1 METVLQIKDVSLNY
15 HSKKGET
22 QAVENLNLSVYKG
35 EFLGLVGPSGSGK
48 TTLLSMLAGI
58 LKPSSG
64 EIITN
69 GDLGNKVGYVLQR
82 DQLFN
87 WRTVIKNV
95 LLGLEIRGK
104 VTENDKAYAY
114 ELFEKY
120 GLAEVIHKYPPELSG
135 GMKQRVALIRT
146 LVLRPEIILLD
157 EPFSALDFQTR
168 LSVGE
173 DVRQIIKSLGLTA
186 ILVTHDIS
194 EAISLCDR
202 VAVLSK
208 KPAHIKS
215 EYDTRLTG
223 ENSLE
228 KRNEPSFSELFTMI
242 WKELDIHEEENLYDR
257 ASKIPTETI

>member
-1 METVLQIKDVSLNY
+1 METVLQLKDVSLVY

-22 QAVENLNLSVYKG
+22 KAVENLNLSVYKG

-58 LKPSSG
+58 MKPSSG
-64 EIITN
+64 EIKASVE
-69 GDLGNKVGYVLQR
+69 LKNKVGYVLQR

-104 VTENDKAYAY
+104 VTEEDKAYAY
-114 ELFEKY
+114 ELLEKY
-120 GLAEVIHKYPPELSG
+120 GLGEVAHKYPPELSG

-173 DVRQIIKSLGLTA
+173 DVRKIIKSMGLTA

-208 KPAHIKS
+208 RPAYIKS

-223 ENSLE
+223 ETSLE
-228 KRNEPSFSELFTMI
+228 KRNDSNFSELFTMI
-242 WKELDIHEEENLYDR
+242 WKELDIHEEETMFDR
-257 ASKIPTETI
+257 TSKIPKETT

>member
-1 METVLQIKDVSLNY
+1 METVLQIKDVSMIY

-22 QAVENLNLSVYKG
+22 KAVENLNLSVYKG

-48 TTLLSMLAGI
+48 TTMLSMLAGI

-64 EIITN
+64 EILTS
-69 GDLGNKVGYVLQR
+69 GELRDKVGYVLQR

-87 WRTVIKNV
+87 WRTVFKNV
-95 LLGLEIRGK
+95 LLGLELRGK
-104 VTENDKAYAY
+104 VTDADKAYAL
-114 ELFEKY
+114 ELLKKY
-120 GLAEVIHKYPPELSG
+120 GLEDAKNKYPPELSG

-173 DVRQIIKSLGLTA
+173 DVRRIIKSMGLTA

-202 VAVLSK
+202 VAVLSR
-208 KPAHIKS
+208 KPSHVKS
-215 EYDTRLTG
+215 DYDTRLSGAT
-223 ENSLE
+223 SFE
-228 KRNEPSFSELFTMI
+228 KRNDPNFAELFTMI
-242 WKELDIHEEENLYDR
+242 WKELDIHEEENML
-257 ASKIPTETI
+257 AGAPKILKETT

>member
-1 METVLQIKDVSLNY
+1 METVLQIKDVSMIY

-22 QAVENLNLSVYKG
+22 KAVENLNLSVYKG

-48 TTLLSMLAGI
+48 TTMLSMLAGI

-69 GDLGNKVGYVLQR
+69 GDLSNKVGYVLQR

-87 WRTVIKNV
+87 WRTVLKNV

-104 VTENDKAYAY
+104 VTDADKRYAL
-114 ELFEKY
+114 ELFKKY
-120 GLAEVIHKYPPELSG
+120 GLEDVQNKYPPELSG

-173 DVRQIIKSLGLTA
+173 DVRKIIKSMGLTA

-202 VAVLSK
+202 VAVLSR
-208 KPAHIKS
+208 KPSHVKS
-215 EYDTRLTG
+215 EYDTRLSGDT
-223 ENSLE
+223 SFE
-228 KRNEPSFSELFTMI
+228 KRNDPNFSELFTMI
-242 WKELDIHEEENLYDR
+242 WKELDIHEEENLLGG
-257 ASKIPTETI
+257 ASKILKETT